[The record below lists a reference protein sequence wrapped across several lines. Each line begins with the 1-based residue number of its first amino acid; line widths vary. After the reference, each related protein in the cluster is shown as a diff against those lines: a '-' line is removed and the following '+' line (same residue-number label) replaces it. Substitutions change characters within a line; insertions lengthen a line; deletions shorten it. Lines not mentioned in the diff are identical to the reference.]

1 MSYIKIF
8 ILCFVGA
15 SIISTV
21 AYLVHE
27 YLWDMMSYEV
37 RDGIKIFFLLVF
49 LSAVVAF
56 PIWCLTLK

>member
-8 ILCFVGA
+8 IICFVGA
-15 SIISTV
+15 LIIGAV

-49 LSAVVAF
+49 LSAVVALL
-56 PIWCLTLK
+56 IWCSTSK